1 MKKVQ
6 KDNDSW
12 FCYTVEFQN
21 QGLITWPYHM
31 ALSHG
36 IIQIVCLLRWSICQN
51 DGNVF

>member
-36 IIQIVCLLRWSICQN
+36 IITWHYPNCLFIKVVNLSE
-51 DGNVF
+51 

>member
-21 QGLITWPYHM
+21 QGLITWH
-31 ALSHG
+31 
-36 IIQIVCLLRWSICQN
+36 CQN
-51 DGNVF
+51 CLFIKVVNLSE

>member
-21 QGLITWPYHM
+21 QGLITWHYHM

-36 IIQIVCLLRWSICQN
+36 LITWHYPNCLFIKVVNLSE
-51 DGNVF
+51 